1 MFKRSEIIDFSSHI
15 LPDKV
20 VREVKGLNVRF
31 NAHAS
36 RHVEVTFTHDHY
48 RDTHLDKRIEI
59 LKRYG
64 ITAQVLS
71 FGPVYLWELDYQD
84 PQEFQ
89 KILQRLTSVANDSIA
104 EVVERYRDLFI
115 GMCTLPT
122 LEGWALEELRRCY
135 RDLGFKAVQIYSNV
149 YGRPIDSQEFIHFY
163 REVSALGLP
172 VFIHPI
178 SHQYY
183 PWIYEYSL
191 FQIFG
196 WPFDTTLA
204 MARLVFSGLML
215 EYPNIPFVTHHVGG
229 MVPYYWGR
237 IAGTYGSKELH
248 GHRFR
253 RLQEDPIQI
262 FKRFYADT
270 ASFGVKETIELGI
283 KFFSPD
289 RVVFGTDYPFGPEQ
303 GLKYLRDTIEAV
315 KSMGLHEET
324 LEKILYSN
332 AAKLLKI

>member
-1 MFKRSEIIDFSSHI
+1 
-15 LPDKV
+15 
-20 VREVKGLNVRF
+20 
-31 NAHAS
+31 
-36 RHVEVTFTHDHY
+36 
-48 RDTHLDKRIEI
+48 
-59 LKRYG
+59 
-64 ITAQVLS
+64 
-71 FGPVYLWELDYQD
+71 
-84 PQEFQ
+84 
-89 KILQRLTSVANDSIA
+89 
-104 EVVERYRDLFI
+104 
-115 GMCTLPT
+115 
-122 LEGWALEELRRCY
+122 
-135 RDLGFKAVQIYSNV
+135 
-149 YGRPIDSQEFIHFY
+149 
-163 REVSALGLP
+163 
-172 VFIHPI
+172 
-178 SHQYY
+178 
-183 PWIYEYSL
+183 
-191 FQIFG
+191 
-196 WPFDTTLA
+196 
-204 MARLVFSGLML
+204 
-215 EYPNIPFVTHHVGG
+215 